1 MVDSQQPEMIELDW
15 RELVRALCLRWRFLM
30 CMALVAGALGAA
42 GSYLIAPTFT
52 STTTFLP
59 PQQQQSSAAS
69 ALASLGS
76 LASLAGSSAGIKS
89 PAEMYVSLLQSTNVS
104 DRIITEFKLFD
115 AYGVKYWVDA
125 RQVLASR
132 VRMSIGKKDGLISVT
147 ATDRNPTQAANIANR
162 YVDELRRLTS
172 MLAITEAQ
180 QRRLFFEKQLQLTKD
195 RLTAAQVTLQ
205 ESGFNPGALKTEPK
219 AAADS
224 FARIKT
230 ELTAAEIRLQ
240 TMRGV
245 LAEGAAEVRQQNNLI
260 DALRSRLNSLESN
273 KAASPGGPDYVTKY
287 REYKYHE
294 TLFEM
299 LARQYELARVDES
312 REGLLIQVIDVA
324 KPAEIKSDPKRSLIA
339 LGMALLGGLIAV
351 ALVIRNDIYRGQ
363 GQAKDFNRK

>member
-1 MVDSQQPEMIELDW
+1 MVDLQQPEISIIFW
-15 RELVRALCLRWRFLM
+15 REAARAAMLRWRLIT
-30 CMALVAGALGAA
+30 CVTLLAGALGAA

-59 PQQQQSSAAS
+59 PQQQQSTAAS

-104 DRIITEFKLFD
+104 DRVITDFKLFD

-125 RQVLASR
+125 RQVLASH
-132 VRMSIGKKDGLISVT
+132 VRMSIGKKDGLISITV
-147 ATDRNPTQAANIANR
+147 TDRNPAQAAHIANR
-162 YVDELRRLTS
+162 YVDELRRMTS

-180 QRRLFFEKQLQLTKD
+180 QRRVFFEKQLQLTRD
-195 RLTAAQVTLQ
+195 RLTTAQVALQ

-224 FARIKT
+224 FARLKT

-240 TMRGV
+240 TMRGS
-245 LAEGAAEVRQQNNLI
+245 LAESATEVRQQNSLI
-260 DALRSRLNSLESN
+260 EALRSRLNAVESN
-273 KAASPGGPDYVTKY
+273 NSQSPAGPDYVAKY
-287 REYKYHE
+287 REYKYQE
-294 TLFEM
+294 TLFEL
-299 LARQYELARVDES
+299 LAKQYELARVDES

-324 KPAEIKSDPKRSLIA
+324 KPAEVKSSPKRSLIA
-339 LGMALLGGLIAV
+339 LGMALLGGLIAI
-351 ALVIRNDIYRGQ
+351 AMVIRNEIYRGQ
-363 GQAKDFNRK
+363 GQATNINAA